1 MGVSSS
7 PTSPLGLTYDGLHW
21 EYSQCL
27 TGTLFLYF
35 NNDHH
40 LEISKFINWAQVK
53 SPTLNWMTMKT
64 VSYILAVMIIW
75 NLACVSG
82 ELFLDPPHTPWP
94 LYSVA
99 EDDTR
104 LPCRF
109 NVSDSE
115 VQVVQVTWIRENSN
129 GDEEQIITAHFSDG
143 QTKNSAYAGRV
154 RFETSNPVADSALI
168 IMGTSSSDEGKYI
181 CKVVTFPTGNFETEV
196 SLTIWT
202 KPITSLEPVI
212 LVEGQ
217 SFRVAATCR
226 SVAKPMAGL
235 SWDTDLPGQ
244 SQNRSLDDG
253 VASIQFSLHPLRS
266 MNGQKLDCLVW
277 HPSQNGPRKISN
289 NLIVHYPPN
298 ALISD
303 YDDNWHVEMQGATLQ
318 CTGQGNPKPHQ
329 FNWTRKGEGLPE
341 GVTVD
346 GGILRFG
353 RPLRLTDQG
362 DYVCTTTNEVGSGK
376 AEIAISILESSKQHT
391 SVNHMLMI
399 IIGVVATVVVL
410 TLVIVIFS
418 VNRHYKR
425 KNQQLAIELDAKKEE
440 ISTLSRQAS
449 IRRVTSGSSDN
460 RYSDDHPLKVEGT
473 LRTSLSSLDRPRSRD
488 SRSTLGGVDFLGRPA
503 IYNSSRRGREKVMER
518 DRAERESTR
527 LMMESYE
534 RDSNMSQETQLLP
547 PLHPSSYT
555 MDQTTEIVRSRNG
568 SAIFLGEGRP
578 QSGGSS
584 RGGSRGQHS
593 PLVSKYP
600 TPSNEEEDSVSPTD
614 EDLVVRRGLTEPGRF
629 ENGGSET
636 TSHQISEALST
647 HFERSNGTLRPKS
660 KPNNI
665 LLPASTTTLLL
676 PSHSPAIHR
685 AQIV

>member
-1 MGVSSS
+1 
-7 PTSPLGLTYDGLHW
+7 
-21 EYSQCL
+21 
-27 TGTLFLYF
+27 
-35 NNDHH
+35 
-40 LEISKFINWAQVK
+40 
-53 SPTLNWMTMKT
+53 MTMKT
-64 VSYILAVMIIW
+64 VSFIIAVLIIW
-75 NLACVSG
+75 NSACVSG
-82 ELFLDPPHTPWP
+82 YQFLDPPHTPWP

-99 EDDTR
+99 EEGTR

-109 NVSDSE
+109 NVSDNE
-115 VQVVQVTWIRENSN
+115 VQVVQVMWIRENSN

-143 QTKNSAYAGRV
+143 QTENSAYAGRV
-154 RFETSNPVADSALI
+154 RFETSDPIADSALI

-181 CKVVTFPTGNFETEV
+181 CKVATFPTGNFETEV

-244 SQNRSLDDG
+244 SQNRSFDGG

-277 HPSQNGPRKISN
+277 HPSQNGPRRISN
-289 NLIVHYPPN
+289 NLVVHYPPN
-298 ALISD
+298 VLISG
-303 YDDNWHVEMQGATLQ
+303 YDDNWHAEMQDATLQ

-346 GGILRFG
+346 GGILRFS
-353 RPLRLTDQG
+353 RPLLLTDQG
-362 DYVCTTTNEVGSGK
+362 DYICITTNQVGSGK
-376 AEIAISILESSKQHT
+376 VEIAINISESSKQQT

-399 IIGVVATVVVL
+399 IIGGVASVVVL
-410 TLVIVIFS
+410 TLVIVIIS

-449 IRRVTSGSSDN
+449 IRRVNTGSADN
-460 RYSDDHPLKVEGT
+460 RYSDDHPLRVEGT
-473 LRTSLSSLDRPRSRD
+473 LRTSLSSLDRPHSRD
-488 SRSTLGGVDFLGRPA
+488 SRSSLGGVDSLGRPA
-503 IYNSSRRGREKVMER
+503 LHNSSRRGRDKVMER
-518 DRAERESTR
+518 DRDDREATR
-527 LMMESYE
+527 LMESFE
-534 RDSNMSQETQLLP
+534 WGSNMSQETQLHP
-547 PLHPSSYT
+547 PLHPYPYT
-555 MDQTTEIVRSRNG
+555 MEPTAEIVRSRNG
-568 SAIFLGEGRP
+568 CAIFLADGRP

-584 RGGSRGQHS
+584 RGGSRGHHS
-593 PLVSKYP
+593 PLVSTYP
-600 TPSNEEEDSVSPTD
+600 TLTDEEEEDSASPTD
-614 EDLVVRRGLTEPGRF
+614 EDLAIHRGIMDPDGF

-636 TSHQISEALST
+636 ASSQISEVLSS
-647 HFERSNGTLRPKS
+647 HFEQSNGMLWPKS

-665 LLPASTTTLLL
+665 LLPANSTTLLL
-676 PSHSPAIHR
+676 PPYSPTIHK